1 MKKCTYSHYSS
12 AGGRENN
19 EDFVIALEKKG
30 AKLFAVADGLGGESG
45 GETASEIS
53 GRELKRQILSSKSFV
68 LEDAVRTANEMITLA
83 QLHVSD
89 NPLAAS
95 TKKMKTTCA
104 AVYVDK
110 SRTVTANVGDS
121 RIYLLSEE
129 KIVFRSHDH
138 SAAQMLVDLG
148 EITQDELRD
157 HPDKNVLT
165 RALGAMEGDELKI
178 DANVIDN
185 ASYCRLLICSDGFW
199 EYVFEDEML
208 FLSRDCS
215 PSEWLSR
222 MRLLHD
228 ERAPLNCDNNSAV
241 TALISPPVL

>member
-1 MKKCTYSHYSS
+1 MKNCTYCHYSA
-12 AGGRENN
+12 AGGRDNN
-19 EDFVIALEKKG
+19 EDFVIALEKDG

-45 GETASEIS
+45 GKTASEIA
-53 GRELKRQILSSKSFV
+53 GRELKRQFLSSKSFA
-68 LEDAVRTANEMITLA
+68 LEDAVRSANEMITAA
-83 QLHVSD
+83 QLCD
-89 NPLAAS
+89 FGNPSAAS
-95 TKKMKTTCA
+95 QKRMKTTCA

-148 EITQDELRD
+148 EITQEEIRN

-165 RALGAMEGDELKI
+165 RALGATAGDELKI

-241 TALISPPVL
+241 TALISPSIL